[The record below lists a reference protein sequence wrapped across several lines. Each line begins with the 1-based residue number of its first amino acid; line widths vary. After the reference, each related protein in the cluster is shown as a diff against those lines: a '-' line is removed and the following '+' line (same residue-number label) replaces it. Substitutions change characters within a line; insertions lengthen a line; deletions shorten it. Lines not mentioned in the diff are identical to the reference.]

1 MVPVEKAYEPNRKEE
16 EQIWL
21 CSNAPGFTQ
30 AKKFLP
36 ERQMHNKNS
45 QQKEQG
51 AIGRKIR

>member
-21 CSNAPGFTQ
+21 CSNDPGFTQ

-45 QQKEQG
+45 QEKEQS